1 MLVSDIAIS
10 RQSYCTER
18 EIHTANVCLTLSDT
32 IVRLVCNIKCTSESD
47 PNQTLIAI
55 VRDALR
61 QMSRMPEYRSGR
73 DQLRLCP
80 NLSHRLAYYPE
91 WGELNNGSAV
101 HKAPFHPGLYVA
113 AERTMAA

>member
-18 EIHTANVCLTLSDT
+18 EIHSANVCLTLSDT
-32 IVRLVCNIKCTSESD
+32 IVRLVCNIKGTPESD

-80 NLSHRLAYYPE
+80 SLSHRLAYYPE
-91 WGELNNGSAV
+91 WGELQSVTAMRKTPV
-101 HKAPFHPGLYVA
+101 HPGFFGA
-113 AERTMAA
+113 AQQTIAA